1 MIKWII
7 KKYLVGF
14 VNDLL
19 EDYKEDVDICKDTL
33 NLWIKR
39 IDKVLFTL
47 RSMLSKLDDNKIS
60 DDEIQQSVEEIT
72 TCIKEW

>member
-7 KKYLVGF
+7 KKYLVGC

-19 EDYKEDVDICKDTL
+19 EDYKENVDICKDTL

>member
-19 EDYKEDVDICKDTL
+19 EDYKENVDICKDML